1 MEILFEQLH
10 NLQKLQPLQLS
21 PGYNNLA
28 TKSIEFIIYKV
39 LLKVNKISILIEKW
53 AKNIKQKFIE
63 FCKETNLK
71 HLIYNDLEAFLK
83 YLFLETHNNS

>member
-21 PGYNNLA
+21 PGYNNLV

-63 FCKETNLK
+63 KVTMVNK
-71 HLIYNDLEAFLK
+71 YTYKYSYALIMKKLPP
-83 YLFLETHNNS
+83 